1 MVSVKFLARSTGNP
15 TVIRNPTIAEKRWS
29 GVPTEFMMLAR
40 ARNLDPSERLLG
52 YVWSG
57 LDKLTSEVLNGIDVT
72 SNEEELERNITQLLE
87 IRIRDVMPASSPFY
101 IQHAVRENETR
112 LPPPA
117 QAPEYD
123 LAFCLHGN
131 PRVMWPIEAK
141 VLDTA
146 GQVSEYIKAIH
157 GNFLTCRYAPF
168 SSEAAM
174 LAYLVSGDINQL
186 FVNLEAKIP
195 CTLNPYAGFSNRPH
209 KVSSHTRHVP
219 NGKPYPA
226 QISLHHLVL
235 RLNEAR
241 AVTRQTRV

>member
-1 MVSVKFLARSTGNP
+1 
-15 TVIRNPTIAEKRWS
+15 
-29 GVPTEFMMLAR
+29 MLAR
-40 ARNLDPSERLLG
+40 AWNPDASGHLLG

-57 LDKLTSEVLNGIDVT
+57 LDKLTSEVLNEIPVT
-72 SNEEELERNITQLLE
+72 GDEEELERNITQHLE
-87 IRIRDVMPASSPFY
+87 PRIRAVMPASSPFY

-186 FVNLEAKIP
+186 FLNLEAKIP
-195 CTLNPYAGFSNRPH
+195 CTLNPYPRFANRPH
-209 KVSSHTRHVP
+209 KVSSHTRRVP
-219 NGKPYPA
+219 PEKLYPA
-226 QISLHHLVL
+226 QISLHHLIL
-235 RLNEAR
+235 RLNEIGVVR
-241 AVTRQTRV
+241 HTMSV